1 MNYPKTYTAD
11 DFNRNAAPIP
21 LRAEVEKKINALV
34 DFGFVHEGN
43 ETAVRAWLLE
53 FKNEAAMTCA
63 LRPVVRFE
71 KTLDEVM
78 YASAL

>member
-1 MNYPKTYTAD
+1 VNYPKTYTAD

-43 ETAVRAWLLE
+43 ETAVRAWLLK

-63 LRPVVRFE
+63 PRP
-71 KTLDEVM
+71 L
-78 YASAL
+78 YASRKPLMR